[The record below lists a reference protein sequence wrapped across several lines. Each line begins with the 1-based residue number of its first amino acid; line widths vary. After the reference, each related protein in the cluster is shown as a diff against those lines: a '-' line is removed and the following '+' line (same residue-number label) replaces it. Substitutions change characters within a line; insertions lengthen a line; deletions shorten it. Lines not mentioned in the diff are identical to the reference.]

1 MAVKLIFE
9 NGNFFFYTGEH
20 WYHHILSS
28 GSYYRHFFLMPKKI
42 DIREKSIFDDRLF
55 KDTFY
60 NPTELHKN

>member
-42 DIREKSIFDDRLF
+42 DIREKSIFDDRLL
-55 KDTFY
+55 K
-60 NPTELHKN
+60 